1 MNGIRCTICE
11 IGCSIPPGGTGRCRM
26 YTCGDAGIVER
37 FPDMFTAAFP
47 ISIETQPMLH
57 CYPGGKFLQVC
68 TAGCN
73 FRCGGCVSEILVD
86 HAESLATVGSAI
98 GPDKVIRSALDEGC
112 IGVSFALND
121 PIASF
126 PTFIRLAEKARK
138 QSLLVGCSTNGY
150 LTEESVEALGRV
162 IDYANIG
169 LKGAGDVPY
178 QACGAQGAGPVF
190 RTIERLVRA
199 GVHVEVSEVYR
210 KGGDGEV
217 LAAAQRIAAIS
228 REIPLQVM
236 RFVPFGEA
244 FLADEPT
251 IYESEQLCD
260 RLREVL
266 SWVYLFNSP
275 GTRYLDTVCPACG
288 TQCISRDFYGPMG
301 AHITGVPVSTCTCGH
316 VLPVKG
322 TVAGTLFSEPGMM
335 GGYRITRGL
344 EMIWAILACLGVDD
358 HLTLSRIWGEAL
370 GTGMLKKEL
379 HDRMNNIDAYL
390 AFVMELAAKTGKE
403 EAGNLLCDFIRER
416 LRLIKERVAATKSR
430 PRVYYA
436 MGHPLFA
443 LNPGRFEGKLVEI
456 AGGIY
461 VNRAIGREG
470 KPGVTISRGEFLALT
485 PDILFTSGF
494 LTSTAE
500 DTMRFCTEQSLYVP
514 AVSGGRVYTMHPSWD
529 FGSPRWI
536 LGLMVIANTLHP
548 ELFDFSIEQEADL
561 FYRKFYGIPYRSV
574 ATNRSFAHAGPVQD
588 PSGGGGIRPRA
599 EKSRPFAGCK
609 TGMHGENP

>member
-1 MNGIRCTICE
+1 MNGTRCTICE
-11 IGCSIPPGGTGRCRM
+11 IGCSISPGGTGRCRM
-26 YTCGDAGIVER
+26 YTCGDAGIAER

-47 ISIETQPMLH
+47 VSIETQPILH
-57 CYPGGKFLQVC
+57 CYPGSKFLQVC

-86 HAESLATVGSAI
+86 HAESLATAGSAI
-98 GPDKVIRSALDEGC
+98 GADEVIRSALGEGC

-126 PTFIRLAEKARK
+126 PTFLRLAEKARN
-138 QSLLVGCSTNGY
+138 QGLLAGCSTNGY
-150 LTEESVEALGRV
+150 LTEESAESLGRV

-169 LKGAGDVPY
+169 LKGAGDACY
-178 QACGAQGAGPVF
+178 RACGAHGAGPVF

-199 GVHVEVSEVYR
+199 GVHVEVSVVYR
-210 KGGDGEV
+210 KGGDAEV

-275 GTRYLDTVCPACG
+275 GTRYLDTVCQACG
-288 TQCISRDFYGPMG
+288 KTCISRDFYGPMG
-301 AHITGVPVSTCTCGH
+301 AHITGVPKTTCTCGH

-344 EMIWAILACLGVDD
+344 EMIWAILACLGINDQA
-358 HLTLSRIWGEAL
+358 TLSRIWGEAL

-390 AFVMELAAKTGKE
+390 VFVMELAVKTGKE
-403 EAGNLLCDFIRER
+403 EAGALLSDFIRER
-416 LRLIKERVAATKSR
+416 LRLIEERVATTTSR

-443 LNPGRFEGKLVEI
+443 LNPGRFEGKLVEA

-470 KPGVTISRGEFLALT
+470 KPGVTISRGEFLALR
-485 PDILFTSGF
+485 PEILFTSGF
-494 LTSTAE
+494 LTSTVE
-500 DTMRFCTEQSLYVP
+500 DTMRFCREQLLDVP

-561 FYRKFYGIPYRSV
+561 FYRKFYGTPYRSV
-574 ATNRSFAHAGPVQD
+574 ATNRSFAHAGTIQD
-588 PSGGGGIRPRA
+588 LPEGMASNPGQGNPARSQDIT
-599 EKSRPFAGCK
+599 